1 MARTPSNMVPLGSQ
15 APLFSLLDVVSGEIV
30 SLDNLKGEVGTLIM
44 FICNHCP
51 FVKHIEQG
59 LIDLANDYSDS
70 GINLIA
76 ISSNDVVTYPED
88 SPEKMKELSL
98 TKNYPFPYLYDATQ
112 EVAKSY
118 DAACTPDFY
127 LYNKDLCL
135 VYRGQM
141 DDSRPKTD
149 NPAPVT
155 GRDLRAAFDC
165 LISGKPVSEEQI
177 PSLGCNIKWK

>member
-1 MARTPSNMVPLGSQ
+1 MARTPSNMIPLGSK
-15 APLFSLLDVVSGEIV
+15 APSFSLLDVVSGEMV
-30 SLDNLKGEVGTLIM
+30 SLDNLKGEVGTLVM

-76 ISSNDVVTYPED
+76 ISSNDVVAYPED

-98 TKNYPFPYLYDATQ
+98 AKNYPFPYLYDATQ

-127 LYNKDLCL
+127 LYDKDLSL